1 MKLRDVPI
9 QRKIMTVILLT
20 CAIVLILMCSAYM
33 VFEYI
38 SFRTTTKS
46 HIATIA
52 AVVASNSS
60 AALAFDSQKDGI
72 DILNALNEEKHIV
85 AASLYRKDGK
95 LFAKYPVFIQDS
107 SLPASPG
114 EVGFYFTNGFL
125 EGFQPVMQNGNI
137 LGMLYLR
144 SDMQGLYAQLRHFA
158 TIALLLIGSSLLIA
172 YILSTILQKSISQP
186 ILQLEETAKRISEK
200 GDYSVRAKQH
210 GDDELGALTKAFNL
224 MLSQIE
230 NQNKEI
236 LTFNHTLENT
246 VKERTNELV
255 ETNSVL
261 RQQKEFVE
269 TIINSSVDIISVF
282 DRNLNYVMINKRVG
296 EFDKYHGSSIIGKHV
311 LEAFPALKDSAMYIN
326 LKLALKGEIV
336 HDKRYKSPIVNRY
349 FENYYIPL
357 KNEHDEVYGVLA
369 IGHDISDIMEANEKL
384 EDVNSALLK
393 SNQDLEQFAYIAS
406 HDLQEPLR
414 KIQTFSQLILHEQGE
429 KEKTD
434 RYLEKINL
442 SANRMQQLIQEVLNF
457 SRISKT
463 EEAFV
468 PTDLNKILENLMV
481 DFELLIREKK
491 AVIKFSGL
499 PVINGI
505 PLQLSQLFSNLLS
518 NSLKY
523 SEREPVILISGRKL
537 TPEEVNQTTD
547 LNRNNS
553 YFLISVQDNGIGF
566 DPQFNEKIFSIFQR
580 LHDKQSYSGTGIG
593 LALCKKIVAN
603 HNGKIAGHGDVGV
616 GSRFDVIL
624 PDSL

>member
-46 HIATIA
+46 HVATLA

-95 LFAKYPVFIQDS
+95 LFAKYPVYIQDS
-107 SLPASPG
+107 SLPGSPG

-125 EGFQPVMQNGNI
+125 EGFQPVMQNGNV

-158 TIALLLIGSSLLIA
+158 TIALLLIGCSLLIA
-172 YILSTILQKSISQP
+172 YFLSTILQRSISQP

-282 DRNLNYVMINKRVG
+282 DRELNYVMINKRVG
-296 EFDKYHGSSIIGKHV
+296 EFDEYHGSSIIGKHV
-311 LEAFPALKDSAMYIN
+311 LEAFPALEDSAMYVN

-336 HDKRYKSPIVNRY
+336 HDKRYKSPIVHRF

-357 KNEHDEVYGVLA
+357 KNEQDEVYGVLV

-414 KIQTFSQLILHEQGE
+414 KIQTFSQLILHEPGE

-457 SRISKT
+457 SRISRT

-468 PTDLNKILENLMV
+468 PTDLNRIVENLMV

-491 AVIKFSGL
+491 AVINFSGL

-523 SEREPVILISGRKL
+523 SEREPVISISGRKL

-553 YFLISVQDNGIGF
+553 YFMISVQDNGIGF

-603 HNGKIAGHGDVGV
+603 HNGKIAGHGEVGV

-624 PDSL
+624 PGSF